1 MKVQKSENGGIFE
14 FEDSKKA
21 VQPFEVETDTG
32 FSARQVELV
41 DDMEEVK
48 WLILSATWR
57 SSHLIFIVCLVGES
71 A

>member
-1 MKVQKSENGGIFE
+1 M
-14 FEDSKKA
+14 
-21 VQPFEVETDTG
+21 QPFEVETDTG